1 MYFFRKKT
9 LMFSIYLVLS
19 SWFRLKVFR
28 LLSLLAPDLNR
39 RKAERGVNMA
49 VLSGWV
55 SNEKLHVEKWR
66 FGDRD

>member
-28 LLSLLAPDLNR
+28 LISLLAPDLNR
-39 RKAERGVNMA
+39 RKAEGGVNMA